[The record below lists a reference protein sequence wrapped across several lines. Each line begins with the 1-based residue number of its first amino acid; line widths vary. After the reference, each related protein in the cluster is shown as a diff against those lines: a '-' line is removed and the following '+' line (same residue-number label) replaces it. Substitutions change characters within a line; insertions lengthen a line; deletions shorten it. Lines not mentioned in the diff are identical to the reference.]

1 MRYLLYLFYLEILI
15 NLVSIAQGLFTPAAF
30 VMQFSAETV
39 STAGAEV
46 ARWYA
51 VLILVISYLLWRAL
65 QVRGKTLKIVLEAL
79 LVGDLVQIGVA
90 FVTANR
96 LGEWPL
102 VVSAALVVSVVL
114 AVARVLC
121 LWQPELVGLERANTT
136 IDLGRN

>member
-15 NLVSIAQGLFTPAAF
+15 NLVSISQGLFMPDAF
-30 VMQFSAETV
+30 VRQFSAESV
-39 STAGAEV
+39 SVAGGEV

-51 VLILVISYLLWRAL
+51 VVILVISYLLWRAL

-79 LVGDLVQIGVA
+79 LVGDLVQIGAA

-102 VVSAALVVSVVL
+102 VVSAALVVSIVL
-114 AVARVLC
+114 AVVRVLC

-136 IDLGRN
+136 ID